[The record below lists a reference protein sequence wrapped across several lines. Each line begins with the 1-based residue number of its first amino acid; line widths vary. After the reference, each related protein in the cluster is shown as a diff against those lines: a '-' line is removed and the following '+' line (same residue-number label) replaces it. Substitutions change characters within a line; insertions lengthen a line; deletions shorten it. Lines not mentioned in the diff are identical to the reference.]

1 MSPQDVASTSVKLS
15 ADWEILFWDA
25 FGERSFHQLDPVHP
39 PQLEL
44 MVRKL
49 SAEERL
55 PKARETI
62 AGLLSLLADT
72 VPRGGSDWHYCMWE
86 PVRIFPSKPLI
97 QKYIDGA
104 SPDVFRDAAYYRELA
119 QSAAAAAPKLPE
131 GLDLT
136 ARAVPAPSKSIRQ
149 KIAELIG

>member
-25 FGERSFHQLDPVHP
+25 FGERSFHHLDPVHP

-72 VPRGGSDWHYCMWE
+72 VPRGGSDWHYCMCE